1 MTLAWAQVLMLPLDV
16 SNARYFKITV
26 RGSGGQLNMAIF
38 WQVIYIALAVFIVV
52 IIPAC
57 TFYYEADDEWSCV
70 N

>member
-1 MTLAWAQVLMLPLDV
+1 MFQMQGINNL
-16 SNARYFKITV
+16 KC
-26 RGSGGQLNMAIF
+26 RGSGGNINMAVF
-38 WQVIYIALAVFIVV
+38 WQIIYISLAVFVVV